1 MVLELLRE
9 INQDC
14 SFTEAI
20 QESDYTEC
28 VTKQNSGQQ
37 NDTVSSSKDS
47 KNSSK
52 NSKNPNKNYKTLVDC
67 ILANHNVMYQH
78 IPPPEQKIFL
88 QKLVMEIC
96 SCIDEKPENFWD
108 NFGFN
113 SKCMKSSLVQIAF
126 QLAEQN
132 KNMISVIYYL
142 NEYFQH
148 HFVLVRNDKMYETS
162 LKNYPREYI
171 LYDSGFSIVGAADT
185 WTKGEQ
191 EQLFNVMPITN
202 DLSKD
207 YRTVHK
213 MPLQSIGKYKL
224 PELKGFAVEYDIP
237 LQKNGKN
244 KVKQELYDEINLYKL
259 NHI

>member
-28 VTKQNSGQQ
+28 VTKQNSQQQ

-47 KNSSK
+47 KNTNK
-52 NSKNPNKNYKTLVDC
+52 NSKKYKTLVEC
-67 ILANHNVMYQH
+67 IISKHDMMYQH
-78 IPPPEQKIFL
+78 IPCEDQKLFV
-88 QKLVMEIC
+88 QKLVNEIC

-113 SKCMKSSLVQIAF
+113 PKCMKSSVVQIAF

-142 NEYFQH
+142 NEYFKH

-171 LYDSGFSIVGAADT
+171 LYDSGFSIVEVADT

-202 DLSKD
+202 DLPKD
-207 YRTVHK
+207 YRAVHK
-213 MPLQSIGKYKL
+213 MPLQGIGKYKL